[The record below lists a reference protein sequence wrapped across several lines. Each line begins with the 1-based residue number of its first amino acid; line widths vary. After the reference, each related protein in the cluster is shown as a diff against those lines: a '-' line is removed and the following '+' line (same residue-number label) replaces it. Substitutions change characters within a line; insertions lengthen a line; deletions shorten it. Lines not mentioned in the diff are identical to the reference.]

1 MKIKKI
7 LLPLLSVL
15 LLSTVGCKGSKN
27 LEPNIIKDQYRTY

>member
-1 MKIKKI
+1 MKVKRL

-15 LLSTVGCKGSKN
+15 LLSTVGCNKDN